1 MHREEMVN
9 DGGGSGCDVEG
20 LVVAVAAACCAQTLL
35 QVGSDSGSGLSM
47 AKR

>member
-20 LVVAVAAACCAQTLL
+20 LVVAAVAARYAQTLL
-35 QVGSDSGSGLSM
+35 QVGSGSGSGLSM